1 MNAPLATVPQGPRPQ
16 GPRDGGP
23 LRHLKVLDL
32 TQFLSGPY
40 ATQILGDLGAEVI
53 KVEAPEG
60 DMTRRLPPYFVGEDS
75 AYYLSV
81 NRNKESLAVDLKSE
95 AGRALVRDLARACD
109 VVVENFR
116 PGVLERLGL
125 SYAQLSAERP
135 DLVWC
140 SISGFGQD
148 GPYRDRPAYDM
159 IVQAMSGGMSLTG
172 EVDGPPVRSGIPLGD
187 LAAGMYGV
195 IGILAALA
203 ERDRSG
209 RGRAVDVAMLDCQI
223 AMLSY
228 QAAYFLASGQAPG
241 RQGRGHDSIPTYR
254 AFTCA
259 DGADVTIT
267 ANTERM
273 WQSLCAVLGM
283 PELADDPR
291 FRVNASRYDHRHA
304 LWEIVEAAFRTR
316 PSAEWVEAL
325 VAAEIPAAAVNSLD
339 RSLTDPHVLHRGMI
353 AEAEGPDG
361 ERLRV
366 AGNPVK
372 FLGEAEPAHRFPPRL
387 GADADD
393 VLSRVLKLSP
403 EAIAALRADG
413 VIGRRGPGAGKP
425 PRPPAATKSA
435 AGEEAAANTSGA
447 A

>member
-1 MNAPLATVPQGPRPQ
+1 MNAPAANPPDTPQAR
-16 GPRDGGP
+16 GP
-23 LRHLKVLDL
+23 LGHLRVLDL

-81 NRNKESLAVDLKSE
+81 NRNKKSLAVDLKSE

-116 PGVLERLGL
+116 PGVLDRLGL
-125 SYAQLSAERP
+125 SYAQLSAEKP

-172 EVDGPPVRSGIPLGD
+172 DEDGPSVRSGIPLGD
-187 LAAGMYGV
+187 IAAGMYGV

-203 ERDRSG
+203 DRDRSG
-209 RGRAVDVAMLDCQI
+209 RGRAVDIAMLDCQI

-228 QAAYFLASGQAPG
+228 QAAYFLASGHVPG

-254 AFTCA
+254 AFSCA
-259 DGADVTIT
+259 DGADVVIT

-273 WQSLCAVLGM
+273 WQALCGVLGR

-291 FRVNASRYDHRHA
+291 FSVNARRYENRLA
-304 LWEIVEAAFRTR
+304 LWEIVEAAFLTR
-316 PSAEWVEAL
+316 PAVEWVEAL
-325 VAAEIPAAAVNSLD
+325 VAAEIPAAAVNTLD
-339 RSLTDPHVLHRGMI
+339 RSLSDPHVRHRGMVL
-353 AEAEGPDG
+353 EAEGPGG
-361 ERLRV
+361 EVLRV

-372 FLGEAEPAHRFPPRL
+372 FVGEAEPPTQFPPRL
-387 GADADD
+387 GADEDY
-393 VLSRVLKLSP
+393 VLARMLQLP
-403 EAIAALRADG
+403 AERIAALRAAG
-413 VIGRRGPGAGKP
+413 VIGRRGTDVGQAGSH
-425 PRPPAATKSA
+425 RT
-435 AGEEAAANTSGA
+435 GA

>member
-1 MNAPLATVPQGPRPQ
+1 MNTSAAQVPE
-16 GPRDGGP
+16 GPRDAGP
-23 LRHLKVLDL
+23 LRHLRVLDL

-60 DMTRRLPPYFVGEDS
+60 DMTRRLPPNFVGEDS

-81 NRNKESLAVDLKSE
+81 NRNKKSLAVDLKSD
-95 AGRALVRDLARACD
+95 AGRALVCDLARTCD

-116 PGVLERLGL
+116 PGVLDRLGL
-125 SYAQLSAERP
+125 SYAQLSADQP
-135 DLVWC
+135 GLVWC

-172 EVDGPPVRSGIPLGD
+172 EVDGHSVRSGIPLGD
-187 LAAGMYGV
+187 IAAGMYAV

-203 ERDRSG
+203 DRDRSG
-209 RGRAVDVAMLDCQI
+209 KGRAVDVAMLDCQI

-228 QAAYFLASGQAPG
+228 QAAYFLASGHVPG

-259 DGADVTIT
+259 DGADVVIT

-273 WQSLCAVLGM
+273 WRSLCGVLGH
-283 PELADDPR
+283 PELVGDPR
-291 FRVNASRYDHRHA
+291 FAVNAARYENRLA
-304 LWEIVEAAFRTR
+304 LWSIIEAAFRTR
-316 PSAEWVEAL
+316 AAEAWVEAL
-325 VAAEIPAAAVNSLD
+325 VAAEIPATVVNTLD
-339 RSLTDPHVLHRGMI
+339 RSLTDPHVLHRRMVV
-353 AEAEGPDG
+353 ETQGPDG

-372 FLGEAEPAHRFPPRL
+372 YLGEAEPAHAFPPRL
-387 GADADD
+387 GSDEDD
-393 VLSRVLKLSP
+393 VLARVLNLSVG
-403 EAIAALRADG
+403 AIAALRDSG
-413 VIGRRGPGAGKP
+413 VIGRRDTKTAPAGAQ
-425 PRPPAATKSA
+425 A
-435 AGEEAAANTSGA
+435 GA
-447 A
+447 ARTGGA